1 VNHDNQQLPQVQ
13 TLLIGRELQAAL
25 DTRASANFING
36 RIIKPQTWRRTTV
49 QLAGE
54 DSTIP
59 STGSATLEVSI
70 GNQTYIEEF
79 LVVDQLSVDVI
90 LGDPW
95 LRHAHVTL
103 DYGLRCAHHGIT
115 QRSTT
120 YWTGRRLPPTGV
132 IPSPQVQHGFP
143 DDLTNAFMDVLETF
157 RSVSDHAN
165 CIGAVRAVIHTIR
178 LKKDEP
184 FRLRPYPVSDKK
196 KKQLFQCVQEMLAAG
211 VTERSVSDY
220 CSPAVLVP
228 GDAVRAEERASH
240 IPETHDASVRG
251 PLREIRT
258 CVLR

>member
-1 VNHDNQQLPQVQ
+1 VQ
-13 TLLIGRELQAAL
+13 TLLVGRELQAAL

-36 RIIKPQTWRRTTV
+36 RIIKPQTRRRTTV

-59 STGSATLEVSI
+59 STGSATLEVTI
-70 GNQTYIEEF
+70 GTQTYIEEF

-90 LGDPW
+90 LGDSW

-103 DYGLRCAHHGIT
+103 DYGLRWAHHGTT

-143 DDLTNAFMDVLETF
+143 ADLTNAFMDVLETF

-165 CIGAVRAVIHTIR
+165 CIGAVRAVTHT
-178 LKKDEP
+178 
-184 FRLRPYPVSDKK
+184 YY
-196 KKQLFQCVQEMLAAG
+196 QTQEG
-211 VTERSVSDY
+211 RTVPP
-220 CSPAVLVP
+220 SPIP
-228 GDAVRAEERASH
+228 GE
-240 IPETHDASVRG
+240 
-251 PLREIRT
+251 
-258 CVLR
+258 